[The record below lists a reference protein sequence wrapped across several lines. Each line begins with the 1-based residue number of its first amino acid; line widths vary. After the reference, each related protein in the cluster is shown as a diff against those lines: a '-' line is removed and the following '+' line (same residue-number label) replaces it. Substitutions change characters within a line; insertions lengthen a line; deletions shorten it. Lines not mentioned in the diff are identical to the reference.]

1 MRKTAD
7 CVIVGGGVIGCAL
20 AYYLAREG
28 VTDCVVVESQHLA
41 SGGTGRCGGGIRQQW
56 STEENARFAIE
67 SVRAFEGLSDELGAD
82 IEFLQ
87 GGYLVL
93 AYTDE
98 DVRQFERNVAMQRSL
113 GLGVEVLTPDEV
125 RARIAPMLNTDGVR
139 MATFCA
145 KDGSANPF
153 LTTKAYADAARR
165 LGAEFEL
172 HTPVTRVLADGRG
185 RVTGVETARGTV
197 SAPVVV
203 NAAGSHSVLLART
216 VGVELPITPT
226 RREILV
232 TEPLERF
239 FHPMIISFSFG
250 IYFRQTSHGSV
261 IGGFADPEEP
271 GGFNE
276 TSSLEFLVTMS
287 KKLAHLMPALASVKV
302 VRQWAGLYDTTPDA
316 RPLLGPTDGVDGFWQ
331 ASGFSGHGF
340 MIGPAVAR
348 SLAQSIAG
356 RTPAIDIGPLNA
368 RRFAEGKVKT
378 ERSVV

>member
-28 VTDCVVVESQHLA
+28 MTDCVVVESGHLA

-67 SVRAFEGLSDELGAD
+67 SVRAFEGLSQELDAD

-98 DVRQFERNVAMQRSL
+98 DVRQFERNVELERSL
-113 GLGVEVLTPDEV
+113 GLAVDVLSPADV
-125 RARIAPMLNTDGVR
+125 RRDIVPMLNTEGVR
-139 MATFCA
+139 LATYCA
-145 KDGSANPF
+145 QDGSANP
-153 LTTKAYADAARR
+153 LLATKAYADAAAR
-165 LGAEFEL
+165 LGAGIERY
-172 HTPVTRVLADGRG
+172 TPVTRVLTDGG
-185 RVTGVETARGTV
+185 RVVGVETPRGVV
-197 SAPVVV
+197 SAPAVVI
-203 NAAGSHSVLLART
+203 AAGSHSIGLART
-216 VGVELPITPT
+216 AGIELPITPY

-239 FHPMIISFSFG
+239 FDPMIISFSFG
-250 IYFRQTSHGSV
+250 IYFRQARHGSV

-276 TSSLEFLVTMS
+276 TSSLDFLVTMS
-287 KKLAHLMPALASVKV
+287 KKLAHLMPALGSVKV
-302 VRQWAGLYDTTPDA
+302 VRQWAGLYDSTPDA
-316 RPLLGPTDGVDGFWQ
+316 RPVLGATDDVRGLYQ

-340 MIGPAVAR
+340 MIAPAVAK
-348 SLAQSIAG
+348 LVAQEIVG
-356 RTPAIDIGPLNA
+356 KKPDVDIGPLNL
-368 RRFAEGKVKT
+368 RRYAEGKVKT